1 MELGKTLIE
10 IRRENN
16 LTQEDMAEKFH
27 VTRQTISNWENGK
40 SFPDLETLIC
50 ISDMFHVSLDT
61 MLKGDKEMV
70 SEMTKEQV
78 KGRKQKQR
86 IVIAVFVAIVVVLAV
101 LYVLNNTSTPLKP
114 EDYTVTVEEITLED
128 VSVDKDKRMATYILG
143 TAGINTTSG
152 KDVYVFEGEEYNGL
166 MTHGRAFVVTATS
179 DKRFDS
185 WSLEGV
191 SGEGEPLY
199 VELARRNVNLFKPS
213 LNSSEMMMKME
224 SFDQIYDFN
233 TGEVVWEK

>member
-78 KGRKQKQR
+78 RGRKQKQR
-86 IVIAVFVAIVVVLAV
+86 IVIAVFAAIVLALAV

-114 EDYTVTVEEITLED
+114 EDYTVTVKEITLED

-152 KDVYVFEGEEYNGL
+152 KDVYVFEGEEYNCL
-166 MTHGRAFVVTATS
+166 MMRGRAFVVTVTS

-199 VELARRNVNLFKPS
+199 VELARRNVNLLK
-213 LNSSEMMMKME
+213 LKQRRSETMIQLE
-224 SFDQIYDFN
+224 SFNKIFDFY
-233 TGEVVWEK
+233 TKEVVWEK

>member
-1 MELGKTLIE
+1 MELGKTLID

-50 ISDMFHVSLDT
+50 ISDAFHVSLDT

-86 IVIAVFVAIVVVLAV
+86 IAIAVFAAIVLVLAV
-101 LYVLNNTSTPLKP
+101 LYVLNNTSTVLNPD
-114 EDYTVTVEEITLED
+114 DYRIAVKKITLED
-128 VSVDKDKRMATYILG
+128 VSIDKNKRRATYVVG
-143 TAGINTTSG
+143 DAGIDTMEG
-152 KDVYVFEGEEYNGL
+152 KDVYVFEGEEYNSL
-166 MTHGRAFVVTATS
+166 MARGRAFVVTVTS

-185 WSLEGV
+185 WSLQGV

-199 VELARRNVNLFKPS
+199 VELSRRNVNLLKPKQRR
-213 LNSSEMMMKME
+213 SETMIQLE
-224 SFDQIYDFN
+224 SFDKIFDFY
-233 TGEVVWEK
+233 TKEVVWEK